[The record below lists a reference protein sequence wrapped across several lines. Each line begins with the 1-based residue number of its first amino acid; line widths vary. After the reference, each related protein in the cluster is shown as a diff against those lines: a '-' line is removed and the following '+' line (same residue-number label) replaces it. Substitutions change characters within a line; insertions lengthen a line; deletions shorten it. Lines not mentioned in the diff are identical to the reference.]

1 LSILCGG
8 ISKCGGY
15 VLMVA
20 SWNPRQWLF
29 FRTAQELRYDM
40 VALAR
45 FAVRVVNEESGLADE
60 VVVIFGDGEVV
71 DGLLA

>member
-1 LSILCGG
+1 
-8 ISKCGGY
+8 
-15 VLMVA
+15 
-20 SWNPRQWLF
+20 
-29 FRTAQELRYDM
+29 M